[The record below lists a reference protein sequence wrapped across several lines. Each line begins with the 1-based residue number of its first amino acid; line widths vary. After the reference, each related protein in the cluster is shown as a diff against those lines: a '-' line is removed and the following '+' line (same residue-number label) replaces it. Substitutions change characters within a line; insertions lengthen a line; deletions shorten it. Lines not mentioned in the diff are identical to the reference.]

1 MENRNL
7 HLAKFAKN
15 DEFYTQL
22 TDISD
27 ELKYYRESFEG
38 KVVLCNCDDSEES
51 EFTRYFI
58 LNFHALKLKKL
69 ICTFFDSTLRNSA
82 FAFVYNGE
90 DLNGDGRI
98 SQADIDMI
106 RQNKA
111 FRNLMVDDS
120 GFDRNNPTESNKK
133 GLYGSG
139 DFRSANAKMYLEM
152 ADIVVTNP
160 PFSLFREYV
169 SQLMEYDKKFLIIGN
184 MNAITYKEIFPYIM
198 ENKLWFGYGF
208 NKPMT
213 FEVPENYHHEIVDG
227 KRIAKVPAI
236 TWFTNLPNQK
246 RTEPMELWKEYKPEV
261 YPKYNN
267 YDAINVDKTYMIPK
281 DYDGVMGVPI
291 SFLNKYCP
299 TQFEIIGL
307 GIANLGL
314 ACGVQ
319 PYKPEHREYRKNI
332 QKRGVVDGDLYMIEN
347 GIVKVPYA
355 RILIRRK

>member
-7 HLAKFAKN
+7 HLAKVAKN

-111 FRNLMVDDS
+111 FRNLMVDDE
-120 GFDRNNPTESNKK
+120 GFDRHNPAESNKK

-139 DFRSANAKMYLEM
+139 DFRSNNAKMYLEM

-160 PFSLFREYV
+160 PFSLFRDYV
-169 SQLMEYDKKFLIIGN
+169 AHLMEYNKKFLIIGN
-184 MNAITYKEIFPYIM
+184 KNAITYKEIFPYIM
-198 ENKLWFGYGF
+198 ENKLWMG
-208 NKPMT
+208 MT
-213 FEVPENYHHEIVDG
+213 SPNEFRTPSGEITKQVAG
-227 KRIAKVPAI
+227 LCR
-236 TWFTNLPNQK
+236 WFTNLPNQK
-246 RTEPMELWKEYKPEV
+246 RNEPMELWKEYKPEV
-261 YPKYNN
+261 YPKYDN

-291 SFLNKYCP
+291 SFLDKYCP
-299 TQFEIIGL
+299 TQFRIV
-307 GIANLGL
+307 GIANNVRYMGNFP
-314 ACGVQ
+314 CKTIING
-319 PYKPEHREYRKNI
+319 KPVYNRLLI
-332 QKRGVVDGDLYMIEN
+332 Q
-347 GIVKVPYA
+347 
-355 RILIRRK
+355 RIG

>member
-1 MENRNL
+1 MENKNL
-7 HLAKFAKN
+7 HLAKVAKN
-15 DEFYTQL
+15 DEFYTKL

-90 DLNGDGRI
+90 DINGDGRI

-139 DFRSANAKMYLEM
+139 DFRSINAKMYLEM

-169 SQLMEYDKKFLIIGN
+169 AQLMEYNKKFLIIGN
-184 MNAITYKEIFPYIM
+184 KNAITYKEIFPYIM
-198 ENKLWFGYGF
+198 ENKLWMG
-208 NKPMT
+208 MT
-213 FEVPENYHHEIVDG
+213 SPNEFRTPSGEITKQVAG
-227 KRIAKVPAI
+227 LCR
-236 TWFTNLPNQK
+236 WFTNLPNQK
-246 RTEPMELWKEYKPEV
+246 RNEPMELWKEYNPEV
-261 YPKYNN
+261 YPKYDN

-291 SFLNKYCP
+291 SFLDKYCP
-299 TQFEIIGL
+299 TQF
-307 GIANLGL
+307 
-314 ACGVQ
+314 
-319 PYKPEHREYRKNI
+319 R
-332 QKRGVVDGDLYMIEN
+332 
-347 GIVKVPYA
+347 IVKFRKGNDDKDLSIKGVTPYF
-355 RILIRRK
+355 RILIQPIR

>member
-7 HLAKFAKN
+7 HLAKVAKN

-58 LNFHALKLKKL
+58 LNFHTLKLKRL
-69 ICTFFDSTLRNSA
+69 ICTFFDSSLHNSA

-111 FRNLMVDDS
+111 FRNVMVDDE
-120 GFDRNNPTESNKK
+120 GFDRNNPIASNKK

-139 DFRSANAKMYLEM
+139 DFRSINAKSYLEM

-169 SQLMEYDKKFLIIGN
+169 AQLMEYNKKFLIIGN
-184 MNAITYKEIFPYIM
+184 KNAITYKEIFPYIM
-198 ENKLWFGYGF
+198 ENKLWMG
-208 NKPMT
+208 MT
-213 FEVPENYHHEIVDG
+213 SPNEFRTASGEIT
-227 KRIAKVPAI
+227 KQIAGLCR
-236 TWFTNLPNQK
+236 WFTNLPNQK

-261 YPKYNN
+261 YPKYDN

-291 SFLNKYCP
+291 SFLDKYCP
-299 TQFEIIGL
+299 TQFRIVDART
-307 GIANLGL
+307 IALKDKL
-314 ACGVQ
+314 KDKKT
-319 PYKPEHREYRKNI
+319 YLIK
-332 QKRGVVDGDLYMIEN
+332 DGDSSIN
-347 GIVKVPYA
+347 GNPIYA
-355 RILIRRK
+355 RITIQRIS

>member
-1 MENRNL
+1 MENKNL
-7 HLAKFAKN
+7 HLAKVAKN

-27 ELKYYRESFEG
+27 ELKYCRESFEG

-90 DLNGDGRI
+90 DINGDGRI

-111 FRNLMVDDS
+111 FRNVMMDDS

-139 DFRSANAKMYLEM
+139 DFRSINAKSYLEM

-169 SQLMEYDKKFLIIGN
+169 AQLMEYNKKFLIIGN
-184 MNAITYKEIFPYIM
+184 KNAITYKEIFPYIM
-198 ENKLWFGYGF
+198 ENKLWMG
-208 NKPMT
+208 MT
-213 FEVPENYHHEIVDG
+213 SPNEFRTPSGEITKQVAG
-227 KRIAKVPAI
+227 LCR
-236 TWFTNLPNQK
+236 WFTNLPNQK

-261 YPKYNN
+261 YPKYDN

-291 SFLNKYCP
+291 SFLDKYCP
-299 TQFEIIGL
+299 TQFRIV
-307 GIANLGL
+307 GIANNVRYMGNFP
-314 ACGVQ
+314 CKTIING
-319 PYKPEHREYRKNI
+319 KPVYNRLLI
-332 QKRGVVDGDLYMIEN
+332 Q
-347 GIVKVPYA
+347 
-355 RILIRRK
+355 RIG

>member
-7 HLAKFAKN
+7 HLAKVAKN

-58 LNFHALKLKKL
+58 LNFHALKLKRL
-69 ICTFFDSTLRNSA
+69 ICTFFDSSLHNSA

-111 FRNLMVDDS
+111 FRNVMVDDP
-120 GFDRNNPTESNKK
+120 GFDKSNPEESNKK

-139 DFRSANAKMYLEM
+139 DFRSINAKLYLEM

-169 SQLMEYDKKFLIIGN
+169 AQLMEYNKKFLIIGN
-184 MNAITYKEIFPYIM
+184 KNAITYKEIFPYIM
-198 ENKLWFGYGF
+198 ENKLWMG
-208 NKPMT
+208 MT
-213 FEVPENYHHEIVDG
+213 SPNEFRTPSGEITKQVAG
-227 KRIAKVPAI
+227 LCR
-236 TWFTNLPNQK
+236 WFTNLPNKK

-261 YPKYNN
+261 YPKYDN

-291 SFLNKYCP
+291 SFLDKYCP
-299 TQFEIIGL
+299 TQF
-307 GIANLGL
+307 
-314 ACGVQ
+314 
-319 PYKPEHREYRKNI
+319 R
-332 QKRGVVDGDLYMIEN
+332 
-347 GIVKVPYA
+347 IVKFRKGNDDKDLSINGVTPYF
-355 RILIRRK
+355 RILIQRIG

>member
-7 HLAKFAKN
+7 HLAKVAKN

-38 KVVLCNCDDSEES
+38 KVVFCNCDDSEES

-58 LNFHALKLKKL
+58 LNFHALKLKKF

-90 DLNGDGRI
+90 DINGDGRI
-98 SQADIDMI
+98 SQADIDII

-139 DFRSANAKMYLEM
+139 DFRSINAKSYLEM

-160 PFSLFREYV
+160 PFSLFRDYV
-169 SQLMEYDKKFLIIGN
+169 AQLMEYNKKFLIIGN
-184 MNAITYKEIFPYIM
+184 KNAITYKEIFPYIM
-198 ENKLWFGYGF
+198 ENKLWMG
-208 NKPMT
+208 MT
-213 FEVPENYHHEIVDG
+213 SPNEFRTPSGEITKQVAG
-227 KRIAKVPAI
+227 LCR
-236 TWFTNLPNQK
+236 WFTNLPNQK
-246 RTEPMELWKEYKPEV
+246 RNEPMELWKEYKPEV
-261 YPKYNN
+261 YPKYDN

-291 SFLNKYCP
+291 SFLDKYCP
-299 TQFEIIGL
+299 TQFRIV
-307 GIANLGL
+307 GIANNVRYMGNFP
-314 ACGVQ
+314 CKTIING
-319 PYKPEHREYRKNI
+319 KPVYNRLLI
-332 QKRGVVDGDLYMIEN
+332 Q
-347 GIVKVPYA
+347 
-355 RILIRRK
+355 RIG

>member
-7 HLAKFAKN
+7 HLAKAAKN

-58 LNFHALKLKKL
+58 LNFHALKLKRL
-69 ICTFFDSTLRNSA
+69 ICTFFDSSLRNSA

-111 FRNLMVDDS
+111 FRNVMVDDE

-139 DFRSANAKMYLEM
+139 DFRSINAKSYLEM

-169 SQLMEYDKKFLIIGN
+169 AQLIEYDKKFLIVGN
-184 MNAITYKEIFPYIM
+184 KNAITYKEIFPYIM
-198 ENKLWFGYGF
+198 ENKLWMG
-208 NKPMT
+208 MT
-213 FEVPENYHHEIVDG
+213 SPNEFRTPNGEITKQVAG
-227 KRIAKVPAI
+227 LCR
-236 TWFTNLPNQK
+236 WFTNLPNQK
-246 RTEPMELWKEYKPEV
+246 RNEPMELWKEYKPEV
-261 YPKYNN
+261 YPKYDN

-291 SFLNKYCP
+291 SFLDKYCP
-299 TQFEIIGL
+299 TQF
-307 GIANLGL
+307 
-314 ACGVQ
+314 
-319 PYKPEHREYRKNI
+319 R
-332 QKRGVVDGDLYMIEN
+332 
-347 GIVKVPYA
+347 IVKFRKGNDDKDLSINGVTPYF
-355 RILIRRK
+355 RILIEPIR

>member
-7 HLAKFAKN
+7 HLAKVAKN

-58 LNFHALKLKKL
+58 LNFHALKLKRL
-69 ICTFFDSTLRNSA
+69 ICTFFDSSLNNSA

-98 SQADIDMI
+98 SQADIDII

-111 FRNLMVDDS
+111 FRNVMMDDS

-139 DFRSANAKMYLEM
+139 DFRSINAKSYLEM

-169 SQLMEYDKKFLIIGN
+169 AQLMEYNKKFLIIGN
-184 MNAITYKEIFPYIM
+184 KNAITYKEIFPYIM
-198 ENKLWFGYGF
+198 ENKLWLG
-208 NKPMT
+208 MT
-213 FEVPENYHHEIVDG
+213 SPNEFRTPSGEITKQVAG
-227 KRIAKVPAI
+227 LCR
-236 TWFTNLPNQK
+236 WFTNLPNQK

-261 YPKYNN
+261 YPKYDN

-291 SFLNKYCP
+291 SFLDKYCP
-299 TQFEIIGL
+299 TQFRIV
-307 GIANLGL
+307 GIANNVRYMGIFP
-314 ACGVQ
+314 CKTIING
-319 PYKPEHREYRKNI
+319 KPVYNRLLI
-332 QKRGVVDGDLYMIEN
+332 Q
-347 GIVKVPYA
+347 
-355 RILIRRK
+355 RIG

>member
-7 HLAKFAKN
+7 HLAKVAKN

-27 ELKYYRESFEG
+27 ELKYYRESFVG

-58 LNFHALKLKKL
+58 LNFHALKLKRL

-90 DLNGDGRI
+90 DINGDGRI
-98 SQADIDMI
+98 SQADIDII

-111 FRNLMVDDS
+111 FRNVMMDDS

-139 DFRSANAKMYLEM
+139 DFRSINAKSYLEM

-169 SQLMEYDKKFLIIGN
+169 AQLMEYNKKFLIIGN
-184 MNAITYKEIFPYIM
+184 KNAITYKEIFPYIM
-198 ENKLWFGYGF
+198 ENKLWMG
-208 NKPMT
+208 MT
-213 FEVPENYHHEIVDG
+213 SPNEFRTVSGEITKQVAG
-227 KRIAKVPAI
+227 LCR
-236 TWFTNLPNQK
+236 WFTNLPNQK
-246 RTEPMELWKEYKPEV
+246 RNEPMELWKEYNPEV
-261 YPKYNN
+261 YPKYDN

-291 SFLNKYCP
+291 SFLDKYCP
-299 TQFEIIGL
+299 TQFKIVGIDRYVKDNPRYGKRFTINGKEI
-307 GIANLGL
+307 
-314 ACGVQ
+314 
-319 PYKPEHREYRKNI
+319 
-332 QKRGVVDGDLYMIEN
+332 
-347 GIVKVPYA
+347 YA
-355 RILIRRK
+355 RILIQPIR

>member
-1 MENRNL
+1 MENKNL
-7 HLAKFAKN
+7 HLAKVAKN

-111 FRNLMVDDS
+111 FRNVMMDDS
-120 GFDRNNPTESNKK
+120 GFDKNNPTESNKK

-139 DFRSANAKMYLEM
+139 DFRSINPKMYLEM

-160 PFSLFREYV
+160 PF
-169 SQLMEYDKKFLIIGN
+169 
-184 MNAITYKEIFPYIM
+184 P
-198 ENKLWFGYGF
+198 
-208 NKPMT
+208 
-213 FEVPENYHHEIVDG
+213 
-227 KRIAKVPAI
+227 
-236 TWFTNLPNQK
+236 
-246 RTEPMELWKEYKPEV
+246 
-261 YPKYNN
+261 
-267 YDAINVDKTYMIPK
+267 
-281 DYDGVMGVPI
+281 
-291 SFLNKYCP
+291 
-299 TQFEIIGL
+299 
-307 GIANLGL
+307 
-314 ACGVQ
+314 
-319 PYKPEHREYRKNI
+319 
-332 QKRGVVDGDLYMIEN
+332 
-347 GIVKVPYA
+347 
-355 RILIRRK
+355 

>member
-58 LNFHALKLKKL
+58 LNFHALKLKKF

-139 DFRSANAKMYLEM
+139 DFRSINAKSYLEM

-160 PFSLFREYV
+160 PFSLFRDYV
-169 SQLMEYDKKFLIIGN
+169 AQLMEYNKKFLIIGN
-184 MNAITYKEIFPYIM
+184 KNAITYKEIFPYIM
-198 ENKLWFGYGF
+198 ENKLWMG
-208 NKPMT
+208 MT
-213 FEVPENYHHEIVDG
+213 SPNEFRTPSGEITKQVAG
-227 KRIAKVPAI
+227 LCR
-236 TWFTNLPNQK
+236 WFTNLPNQK
-246 RTEPMELWKEYKPEV
+246 RNEPMELWKEYKPEV

-291 SFLNKYCP
+291 SFLDKYCP

>member
-7 HLAKFAKN
+7 HLAKVAKN

-139 DFRSANAKMYLEM
+139 DFRSINAKMYLEM

-169 SQLMEYDKKFLIIGN
+169 AQLMEYNKKFLIIGN
-184 MNAITYKEIFPYIM
+184 KNAITYKEIFPYIM
-198 ENKLWFGYGF
+198 ENKLWLG
-208 NKPMT
+208 MT
-213 FEVPENYHHEIVDG
+213 SPNEFRTASGEITKQVAG
-227 KRIAKVPAI
+227 LCR
-236 TWFTNLPNQK
+236 WFTNLPNKK
-246 RTEPMELWKEYKPEV
+246 RTEPMELWKEYNPEV
-261 YPKYNN
+261 YPKYDN

-291 SFLNKYCP
+291 SFLDKYCP
-299 TQFEIIGL
+299 TQFRIVDART
-307 GIANLGL
+307 IALKDKL
-314 ACGVQ
+314 KDKKT
-319 PYKPEHREYRKNI
+319 YLIK
-332 QKRGVVDGDLYMIEN
+332 DGDSSIN
-347 GIVKVPYA
+347 GNPTYA
-355 RILIRRK
+355 RIAIQRIG

>member
-1 MENRNL
+1 MENKNL
-7 HLAKFAKN
+7 HLAKVAKN

-90 DLNGDGRI
+90 DINGDGRI

-139 DFRSANAKMYLEM
+139 DFRSINAKSYLEM

-160 PFSLFREYV
+160 PFSLFRDYV
-169 SQLMEYDKKFLIIGN
+169 AQLMEYNKKFLIIGN
-184 MNAITYKEIFPYIM
+184 KNAITYKEIFPYIM
-198 ENKLWFGYGF
+198 ENKLWMG
-208 NKPMT
+208 MT
-213 FEVPENYHHEIVDG
+213 SPNEFRTPSGEITKQVAG
-227 KRIAKVPAI
+227 LCR
-236 TWFTNLPNQK
+236 WFTNLPNQK
-246 RTEPMELWKEYKPEV
+246 RNEPMELWKEYKPEV
-261 YPKYNN
+261 YPKYDN

-291 SFLNKYCP
+291 SFLDKYCP
-299 TQFEIIGL
+299 TQFRIV
-307 GIANLGL
+307 GIANNVRYMGNFP
-314 ACGVQ
+314 CKTIING
-319 PYKPEHREYRKNI
+319 KPVYNRLLI
-332 QKRGVVDGDLYMIEN
+332 Q
-347 GIVKVPYA
+347 
-355 RILIRRK
+355 RIG

>member
-7 HLAKFAKN
+7 HLAKVAKN

-58 LNFHALKLKKL
+58 LNFHTLKLKRL
-69 ICTFFDSTLRNSA
+69 ICTFFDSSLHNSA

-111 FRNLMVDDS
+111 FRNVMVDDE
-120 GFDRNNPTESNKK
+120 GFDRNNPIASNKK

-139 DFRSANAKMYLEM
+139 DFRSINAKLYLEM

-169 SQLMEYDKKFLIIGN
+169 AQLMEYNKKFLIIGN
-184 MNAITYKEIFPYIM
+184 KNAITYKEIFPYIM
-198 ENKLWFGYGF
+198 ENKLWLG
-208 NKPMT
+208 MT
-213 FEVPENYHHEIVDG
+213 SPNEFRTASGEITKQVAG
-227 KRIAKVPAI
+227 LCR
-236 TWFTNLPNQK
+236 WFTNLSNKK
-246 RTEPMELWKEYKPEV
+246 RTEPMELWKEYNPEV
-261 YPKYNN
+261 YPKYDN

-291 SFLNKYCP
+291 SFLDKYCP
-299 TQFEIIGL
+299 TQF
-307 GIANLGL
+307 
-314 ACGVQ
+314 
-319 PYKPEHREYRKNI
+319 R
-332 QKRGVVDGDLYMIEN
+332 
-347 GIVKVPYA
+347 IVKFRKGNDDKDLSINGVTPYF
-355 RILIRRK
+355 RILIQRID

>member
-1 MENRNL
+1 MENKNL
-7 HLAKFAKN
+7 HLAKVAKN

-38 KVVLCNCDDSEES
+38 KVVLCNCDDSEKS

-58 LNFHALKLKKL
+58 LNFHALKLKRL
-69 ICTFFDSTLRNSA
+69 ICTFFDSSLNNSA

-90 DLNGDGRI
+90 DVNRDGRI
-98 SQADIDMI
+98 SQADIDII
-106 RQNKA
+106 RQYRA
-111 FRNLMVDDS
+111 FRNVMIDDY

-139 DFRSANAKMYLEM
+139 DFRSVNAKMYLEM

-169 SQLMEYDKKFLIIGN
+169 AQLMEYNKKFLIIGN

-198 ENKLWFGYGF
+198 ESKLWLGMNHISEFIQPDGNKKKFG
-208 NKPMT
+208 N
-213 FEVPENYHHEIVDG
+213 IL
-227 KRIAKVPAI
+227 
-236 TWFTNLPNQK
+236 WFTNLPNQK
-246 RTEPMELWKEYKPEV
+246 RTEPMELWKEYNPEV
-261 YPKYNN
+261 YPKYDN

-291 SFLNKYCP
+291 SFLDKYCP
-299 TQFEIIGL
+299 TQFRIIKFRKGNDDKDL
-307 GIANLGL
+307 SIN
-314 ACGVQ
+314 GVT
-319 PYKPEHREYRKNI
+319 PYF
-332 QKRGVVDGDLYMIEN
+332 
-347 GIVKVPYA
+347 
-355 RILIRRK
+355 RILIQPIR

>member
-1 MENRNL
+1 MENKNL
-7 HLAKFAKN
+7 HLAKVAKN

-90 DLNGDGRI
+90 DINGDGRI

-139 DFRSANAKMYLEM
+139 DFRSINAKSYLEM

-160 PFSLFREYV
+160 PFSLFRDYV
-169 SQLMEYDKKFLIIGN
+169 AQLMEYNKKFLIIGN
-184 MNAITYKEIFPYIM
+184 KNAITYKEIFPYIM
-198 ENKLWFGYGF
+198 ENKLWMG
-208 NKPMT
+208 MT
-213 FEVPENYHHEIVDG
+213 SPNEFRTPSGEITKQVAG
-227 KRIAKVPAI
+227 LCR
-236 TWFTNLPNQK
+236 WFTNLPNQK
-246 RTEPMELWKEYKPEV
+246 RNEPMELWKEYKPEV
-261 YPKYNN
+261 YPKYDN

-291 SFLNKYCP
+291 SFLDKYCP
-299 TQFEIIGL
+299 TQF
-307 GIANLGL
+307 
-314 ACGVQ
+314 
-319 PYKPEHREYRKNI
+319 R
-332 QKRGVVDGDLYMIEN
+332 
-347 GIVKVPYA
+347 IVKFRKGNDDKDLSIKGVTPYF
-355 RILIRRK
+355 RILIQPIR

>member
-7 HLAKFAKN
+7 HLAKVAKN

-58 LNFHALKLKKL
+58 LNFHALKLKRL
-69 ICTFFDSTLRNSA
+69 ICTFFDSSLRNSA

-111 FRNLMVDDS
+111 FRNVMVDDE
-120 GFDRNNPTESNKK
+120 GFDMNNPIASNKK

-139 DFRSANAKMYLEM
+139 DFRSINAKLYLEM

-169 SQLMEYDKKFLIIGN
+169 AQLMEYNKKFLIIGN
-184 MNAITYKEIFPYIM
+184 KNAITYKEIFPYIM
-198 ENKLWFGYGF
+198 ENKLWLG
-208 NKPMT
+208 MT
-213 FEVPENYHHEIVDG
+213 SPNEFRTASGEITKQVAG
-227 KRIAKVPAI
+227 LCR
-236 TWFTNLPNQK
+236 WFTNLSNKK
-246 RTEPMELWKEYKPEV
+246 RTEPMELWKEYNPEV
-261 YPKYNN
+261 YPKYDN

-291 SFLNKYCP
+291 SFLDKYCP
-299 TQFEIIGL
+299 TQF
-307 GIANLGL
+307 
-314 ACGVQ
+314 
-319 PYKPEHREYRKNI
+319 R
-332 QKRGVVDGDLYMIEN
+332 
-347 GIVKVPYA
+347 IVKFRKGNDDKDLSINGVTPYF
-355 RILIRRK
+355 RILIQRID

>member
-1 MENRNL
+1 MENKNL
-7 HLAKFAKN
+7 HLAKVAKN

-90 DLNGDGRI
+90 DINGDGRI

-111 FRNLMVDDS
+111 FRNVMMDDS

-139 DFRSANAKMYLEM
+139 DFRSINAKSYLEM

-169 SQLMEYDKKFLIIGN
+169 AQLMEYNKKFLIIGN
-184 MNAITYKEIFPYIM
+184 KNAITYKEIFPYIM
-198 ENKLWFGYGF
+198 ENKLWMG
-208 NKPMT
+208 MT
-213 FEVPENYHHEIVDG
+213 SPNEFRTPSGEITKQVAG
-227 KRIAKVPAI
+227 LCR
-236 TWFTNLPNQK
+236 WFTNLPNQK
-246 RTEPMELWKEYKPEV
+246 RTEPMELWKEYNPEV
-261 YPKYNN
+261 YPKYDN

-291 SFLNKYCP
+291 SFLDKYCP
-299 TQFEIIGL
+299 TQF
-307 GIANLGL
+307 
-314 ACGVQ
+314 
-319 PYKPEHREYRKNI
+319 R
-332 QKRGVVDGDLYMIEN
+332 
-347 GIVKVPYA
+347 IVKFRKGNDDKDLSINGVTPYF
-355 RILIRRK
+355 RILIQRIG